1 MPANHLSPLSV
12 PYRVFQ
18 RGGSIVAALVFALAT
33 GGFSLSMFG
42 LAGPL
47 LVVAVAG
54 AVTSLVVLYEVAYY
68 RRFTYELTADTLDVD
83 SGVLARRNRE
93 IPLRRIQNVD
103 ISRNV
108 LQRALGISDVS
119 FETAGG
125 SGTEARFRYV
135 SFEEAKRL
143 QREIARLKRG
153 ETMEEAAAAATQE
166 LFALSDRELALLGA
180 FSFDFRLPGVVF
192 VFASGS
198 VPFVTSLFP
207 DSLAPFLA
215 FVGLAGVALVVVL
228 VSWVAGAAVAVVNY
242 YGFRLVR
249 ASDELQYER
258 GLLQRYDGSIPFDK
272 VQTLT
277 IEDNPLKRWAG
288 YASLSIETA
297 GYSPGQSDGGRSR
310 GSEAAIPLATRD
322 RVDALVEDVE
332 HVGTADFERPPKRTR
347 RRYAARYLIVLGAV
361 TGLFYG
367 VGLVVGNLPWYATAV
382 ALPVVPVA
390 AHYKWKHRGYWL
402 GENHVVTRNGVLSR
416 ETKVVP
422 YYRIQTVI
430 DTRTIFQRRLGLATV
445 TVDTAGSLSLGGQD
459 AAAVD
464 VDAETADRLR
474 EELGDRL
481 RVAVV
486 EYQRGRLGIGVTNEV
501 SVATETADPG
511 DATGRPDRDDGRVD
525 DEMNGETVDDE
536 MDGETVDDEM
546 DGETVDET
554 ADDETDADDPFV
566 WGENREDG

>member
-54 AVTSLVVLYEVAYY
+54 AVTAVVVAYEVAYY

-108 LQRALGISDVS
+108 LQRALGIADVS

-143 QREIARLKRG
+143 QTELARLKRG
-153 ETMEEAAAAATQE
+153 ETKAEADATAAQE
-166 LFALSDRELALLGA
+166 LFSLSDRELALLGA
-180 FSFDFRLPGVVF
+180 FSFDFRLPGAIFVF
-192 VFASGS
+192 VSGS

-207 DSLAPFLA
+207 DALGPLLAI
-215 FVGLAGVALVVVL
+215 VGLAGIALVVVL
-228 VSWVAGAAVAVVNY
+228 LSWIAGAAVATVNY

-297 GYSPGQSDGGRSR
+297 GYSPGQGNGGRSR
-310 GSEAAIPLATRD
+310 GSEAAVPLATRD
-322 RVDALVEDVE
+322 RVDALVEEIE
-332 HVGTADFERPPKRTR
+332 HIGSPAFERPPKRTR
-347 RRYAARYLIVLGAV
+347 RRYAARYLIALGAA
-361 TGLFYG
+361 TALFYG
-367 VGLVVGNLPWYATAV
+367 VSLVVAGVPWYATVV
-382 ALPVVPVA
+382 ALPAVPVA

-430 DTRTIFQRRLGLATV
+430 DTRTLFQRRLGLATV

-464 VDAETADRLR
+464 IDAETADRLR
-474 EELGDRL
+474 KELGSRL
-481 RVAVV
+481 RIAVA
-486 EYQRGRLGIGVTNEV
+486 EYRRGRIGIGVTDA
-501 SVATETADPG
+501 VAVASEADAARGEGTPTDVDEGESGVDESERDAETDST
-511 DATGRPDRDDGRVD
+511 DETGGEANPSEPTDD
-525 DEMNGETVDDE
+525 DEDQ
-536 MDGETVDDEM
+536 
-546 DGETVDET
+546 
-554 ADDETDADDPFV
+554 FV
-566 WGENREDG
+566 WGETHEDG